1 MLARQDL
8 GTRVVSITATA
19 TAAVGYDRAKLE
31 NGVLEPLRE
40 LGVIE
45 EDEVWSLLSRQA
57 VLSPMSP
64 RLRYPSDSVHRAEG

>member
-1 MLARQDL
+1 MLARQDQL
-8 GTRVVSITATA
+8 TRVVSTTATA

-45 EDEVWSLLSRQA
+45 EGEEWSLLSRQA
-57 VLSPMSP
+57 FLSPMCP
-64 RLRYPSDSVHRAEG
+64 RLQDPSNSVHRAEG